1 MNKNEIYIAA
11 SGIIKLIQVGAIVFE
26 FALNAMDAI
35 EKIKKMPGAEKKKWV
50 MAKIKDIIIDQ
61 KFDLDE

>member
-11 SGIIKLIQVGAIVFE
+11 SGVIKLIHIGAVVFE

-35 EKIKKMPGAEKKKWV
+35 EKSKKMPGAEKKNG
-50 MAKIKDIIIDQ
+50 
-61 KFDLDE
+61 